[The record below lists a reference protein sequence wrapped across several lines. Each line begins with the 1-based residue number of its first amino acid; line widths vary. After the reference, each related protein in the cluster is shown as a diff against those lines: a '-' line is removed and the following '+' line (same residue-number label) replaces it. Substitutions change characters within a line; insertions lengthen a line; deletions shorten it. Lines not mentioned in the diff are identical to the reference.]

1 MAIAPE
7 TLNLVG
13 DMRVTLSRRTD
24 TTTAEITRAW
34 AAAWAELQ
42 PEWTAAIDDLIA
54 SSTTGKW
61 PTRAQ
66 IARAERAQAAL
77 TATRQALADLNRQA
91 GVTITEQ
98 LPQLTAEA
106 LDWQSRIV
114 ASQYPTAAGTTNQ
127 VVAGLQ
133 RVDDD
138 ALDAIVRRSSGQVTS
153 LLRPLSAEATAAMR
167 ASLIRGVAL
176 GENPR
181 VAARRMLTRTQGRFE
196 GGMHRAN
203 TIAATEML
211 DAHRA
216 AAFAH
221 DQANADTLA
230 GWIWTASLDS
240 RTCASCWVQH
250 GSTHPVT
257 DPGPLDHQRGRCSR
271 VPKSKS
277 WADLGFPDLDEPGDV
292 LPDGRAVFDAL
303 PDADQ
308 VAVMGQA
315 RLDLL
320 RSGRVSWGDLSQRR
334 SADGW
339 RDSFGVTPVRDL
351 TARPRR
357 AAA

>member
-13 DMRVTLSRRTD
+13 QMRVSLGRRTD
-24 TTTAEITRAW
+24 AATGALTRAW
-34 AAAWAELQ
+34 ATAWAELQ

-54 SSTTGKW
+54 SSTDGRW

-77 TATRQALADLNRQA
+77 TATRAALVDLGRQA

-106 LDWQSRIV
+106 LEWQGRIT
-114 ASQYPTAAGTTNQ
+114 ASQYPTAAGGTSQ

-138 ALDAIVRRSSGQVTS
+138 AIDAIVRRTSGQVTS

-167 ASLIRGVAL
+167 ASLVRGVAL
-176 GENPR
+176 GQNPR
-181 VAARRMLTRTQGRFE
+181 EAVRRMVDRVQGRFD
-196 GGMHRAN
+196 GGRRRAE
-203 TIAATEML
+203 TIARTEML

-230 GWIWTASLDS
+230 GWVWTAELSTKTCPACWSL
-240 RTCASCWVQH
+240 H
-250 GSTHPVT
+250 GSVHPIT
-257 DPGPLDHQRGRCSR
+257 DPGPLDHQRGRCAR
-271 VPKSKS
+271 VPKAKS

-292 LPDGRAVFDAL
+292 IPDGRAAFDAL

-320 RSGRVSWGDLSQRR
+320 RSGRVSWDDLSVERPS
-334 SADGW
+334 SAW
-339 RDSFGVTPVRDL
+339 RTSYGVTPVRDL
-351 TARPRR
+351 TAPPRR
-357 AAA
+357 AVA

>member
-13 DMRVTLSRRTD
+13 QMRVTLSRRTD
-24 TTTAEITRAW
+24 TTTAAITRSW

-54 SSTTGKW
+54 SSTGGKW
-61 PTRAQ
+61 PARAQ

-77 TATRQALADLNRQA
+77 TATRAALADLGRQA

-98 LPQLTAEA
+98 LPALTGEA
-106 LDWQSRIV
+106 TAWQSRIA
-114 ASQYPTAAGTTNQ
+114 ASQYPAAAGGESV

-133 RVDDD
+133 WVDPG
-138 ALDAIVRRSSGQVTS
+138 AIDAIVTRTSGQVTS

-176 GENPR
+176 GQNPQ
-181 VAARRMLTRTQGRFE
+181 VAARRMVDRVQGRFE
-196 GGMHRAN
+196 GGRHRAE
-203 TIAATEML
+203 TIARTEML

-221 DQANADTLA
+221 DQANTDTLA
-230 GWIWTASLDS
+230 GWVWTATLDS
-240 RTCASCWVQH
+240 RTCPSCWVQH
-250 GSTHPVT
+250 GGVHPVT
-257 DPGPLDHQRGRCSR
+257 DPGPLDHPRGRCAR
-271 VPKSKS
+271 VPRTKS

-292 LPDGRAVFDAL
+292 IPDGRAAFDAL
-303 PDADQ
+303 PVTDQ

-315 RLDLL
+315 RLDLY

-334 SADGW
+334 STAGW

-351 TARPRR
+351 TNPPRR
-357 AAA
+357 TAA

>member
-13 DMRVTLSRRTD
+13 QMRVSLGRRTD
-24 TTTAEITRAW
+24 AAVADIVRAW
-34 AAAWAELQ
+34 TTAWAELQ
-42 PEWTAAIDDLIA
+42 PEWAAAIDDLIA
-54 SSTTGKW
+54 SSSNGRW

-77 TATRQALADLNRQA
+77 TATRQALVELNRQA

-98 LPQLTAEA
+98 LPQLADEA
-106 LDWQSRIV
+106 VAWQGRIQ
-114 ASQYPTAAGTTNQ
+114 ASQYPSAAGSASE

-138 ALDAIVRRSSGQVTS
+138 ALEAIVRRTAGQVTS
-153 LLRPLSAEATAAMR
+153 TLRPLSAEATAAMR
-167 ASLIRGVAL
+167 ASLVRGVAL
-176 GENPR
+176 GQNPR
-181 VAARRMLTRTQGRFE
+181 VAARRMVERVHGRFE
-196 GGMHRAN
+196 GGRHRAE
-203 TIAATEML
+203 TIARTEML

-221 DQANADTLA
+221 DQANAATLG
-230 GWIWTASLDS
+230 GWVWTAELDS
-240 RTCASCWVQH
+240 RTCPSCWVQH
-250 GSTHPVT
+250 GGVHPVT
-257 DPGPLDHQRGRCSR
+257 DPGPLDHQRGRCAR
-271 VPKSKS
+271 VPKTKS

-292 LPDGRAVFDAL
+292 IPDGRSAFDAL
-303 PDADQ
+303 SDADQ

-320 RSGRVSWGDLSQRR
+320 RSGRVSWDDLSVERP
-334 SADGW
+334 SAAW
-339 RDSFGVTPVRDL
+339 RTSYGVTPVRDL
-351 TARPRR
+351 TSPPSR

>member
-13 DMRVTLSRRTD
+13 QMRVSIGARTNAA
-24 TTTAEITRAW
+24 TADIARAW
-34 AAAWAELQ
+34 ATAWTELQ
-42 PEWTAAIDDLIA
+42 PEWSAAIDDLIA
-54 SSTTGKW
+54 NSANGKW

-77 TATRQALADLNRQA
+77 VATRVALVDLNRRA
-91 GVTITEQ
+91 GITITEQ
-98 LPQLTAEA
+98 LPQLTDEA
-106 LDWQSRIV
+106 VTWQGRIQ
-114 ASQYPTAAGTTNQ
+114 ASQYPTAAGTRAQ
-127 VVAGLQ
+127 VVGRLA

-138 ALDAIVRRSSGQVTS
+138 AMAAIVRRSSGQVTS

-196 GGMHRAN
+196 GGMHRAL
-203 TIAATEML
+203 TIATTEML

-221 DQANADTLA
+221 DQANVATLN
-230 GWIWTASLDS
+230 GWVWVSALDA
-240 RTCASCWVQH
+240 RTCPSCWSQH
-250 GSTHPVT
+250 GSVHPVE
-257 DPGPLDHQRGRCSR
+257 DPGPLDHQRGRCAR
-271 VPKSKS
+271 VPKTQS
-277 WADLGFPDLDEPGDV
+277 WADLGFPELDEPADV
-292 LPDGRAVFDAL
+292 VPDGRAVFDAL
-303 PDADQ
+303 TNAEQ

-320 RSGRVSWGDLSQRR
+320 RSGRIDWSDLSTERP
-334 SADGW
+334 STAW
-339 RDSFGVTPVRDL
+339 RTSYGVTPVRDL
-351 TARPRR
+351 TAPARR
-357 AAA
+357 VVA